1 MRQNSDETS
10 SNLGSSQRLCQG
22 YKDARYSTTDA
33 NVGHC
38 YERPVNKGCV
48 NMVNVRDNA
57 FSALSFII
65 DSFSLSYLLTF
76 VLFHFIF
83 FFCRIVHAA
92 GLYRLQ
98 EIGLDIIGECFKIL
112 GLTFSMN
119 PPTHQ
124 SFHRCNSHK

>member
-38 YERPVNKGCV
+38 YERPVNKGCI

-76 VLFHFIF
+76 ILFYFIF
-83 FFCRIVHAA
+83 FLPYRSCRWLVPAPGNWI
-92 GLYRLQ
+92 GYYRRMLQ
-98 EIGLDIIGECFKIL
+98 DSWPHFFNESTNTSII
-112 GLTFSMN
+112 S
-119 PPTHQ
+119 Q
-124 SFHRCNSHK
+124 V